1 MVAYLRYPV
10 VSQVGHRLTRGVH
23 AAQEGEDT
31 GDEPCKGMGLQDLF
45 CSGLGQATAFSV
57 PKVSK

>member
-45 CSGLGQATAFSV
+45 CSRLGQSDSSFS
-57 PKVSK
+57 P